1 LAAAIA
7 IHSHKMKF
15 IGKMALFARSFLDL
29 SLAHSLGGAALN
41 FNPFRFVQK
50 ISSRLDL
57 CVVKR
62 GKFPAAAALTLS
74 HSLSL
79 SLCSLTRSA
88 GFSFARMKA

>member
-15 IGKMALFARSFLDL
+15 IGKMALFARSFLDLSL

-62 GKFPAAAALTLS
+62 GKFPAAALTLS

-79 SLCSLTRSA
+79 GLLAHSQRAAPAFHLP
-88 GFSFARMKA
+88 G